1 MVSNE
6 EHKPYVSAT
15 TILPEITIQGIILAI
30 VLGMLLT
37 AANVYLGLYVG
48 MTVSASIPAAV
59 ISMAVLRSLAKAN
72 ISKGTNILENN
83 WVQTAVSSGESLA
96 AGVIF
101 TLPALLVMNQTS
113 NGEVGWSEFPYFKTL
128 IIALVGGT
136 IGVMFS
142 ISLRRIFIV
151 KEKLPYPEGVACAEV
166 LVAGEKG
173 GSQVMPIFAGIA
185 FGAAY
190 KILSSLM
197 VTVDNTMKQVSIGL
211 WEHGWQ
217 GFYTFTGKLN
227 SSVAYAKSKTTF
239 YLGAEF
245 SPALLGVG
253 YIVGPAI
260 ASFVFFGGLLGAI
273 VIMPIAST
281 LLNPTDTFI
290 EQITSAAMSGDVIN
304 YGDYANH
311 INGRR
316 RMVGVGTMLVGGL
329 YTLVIMRKALTK
341 GITEMIEATKQTG
354 TKGSELRTDEDL
366 PAKSIALTSVAM
378 AVPMFFMVWLVSGL
392 LLPAILSLVIIFTAG
407 FLFAAVAGYMA
418 GIVGSSNNP
427 LSGVTIIV
435 VILTATTFALLNSL
449 VYGGENT
456 AELQVAVI
464 GVAAFVA
471 CAGAISGD
479 NLQDLKTG
487 YIVGATPWRQQIG
500 QIVGVAA
507 GALVIPLVLNLL
519 SDQILN
525 GDLEAPQ
532 AFLMASIT
540 NGILGGGMDWSMV
553 FMGSGIAFCLIALRH
568 TDEYVNILICAYVL
582 FLIGGFLE
590 EAIPAFLFSGSLFV
604 GATQLWI
611 RDRGGLNIS
620 IMAVAVGMYLS
631 LKMTIPIFIGGMI
644 KMYIDKRF
652 DAPLKK
658 SRPELFK
665 KGQDEK
671 LASEKEKLHG
681 PGILFASGLIAGEA
695 IMGIGLAGMAVSGIY
710 LGTKLATSIS
720 LYPIVIFDYSLGTFG
735 HWLGMGVFA
744 CGAVIMA
751 TFSMRQMN
759 DDNFGK
765 IEEWDFDDKIQDA
778 EMVDEVPKKKSP
790 PKKKTKKRNALTLVN
805 TPDVLTS

>member
-15 TILPEITIQGIILAI
+15 TILPEITTQGIILAI

-227 SSVAYAKSKTTF
+227 SSAAYAKSKTTF
-239 YLGAEF
+239 YFGAEF

-281 LLNPTDTFI
+281 LLNPTDAFI

-329 YTLVIMRKALTK
+329 YTLVIMREALIK
-341 GITEMIEATKQTG
+341 GITEMIKATKQTV

-366 PAKSIALTSVAM
+366 PARSIAVTSVAM

-519 SDQILN
+519 ADQILN

-540 NGILGGGMDWSMV
+540 TGILGGGMDWSMV
-553 FMGSGIAFCLIALRH
+553 FMGAGIAFCLIALRH

-590 EAIPAFLFSGSLFV
+590 GAIPAFLFSGSLLV

-631 LKMTIPIFIGGMI
+631 LKMTVPIFIGGMI
-644 KMYIDKRF
+644 KMYIDRKF
-652 DAPLKK
+652 DSPLKK
-658 SRPELFK
+658 GRPELFK
-665 KGQDEK
+665 KGQEEK
-671 LASEKEKLHG
+671 LSQEREKLHS

-695 IMGIGLAGMAVSGIY
+695 IMGIGLAAMAVSGIY
-710 LGTKLATSIS
+710 LGLTEEPSIYPGVLA
-720 LYPIVIFDYSLGTFG
+720 
-735 HWLGMGVFA
+735 FA
-744 CGAVIMA
+744 VGAVMMA
-751 TFSMRQMN
+751 TFSLRQMKN
-759 DDNFGK
+759 KDFGK
-765 IEEWDFDDKIQDA
+765 VEEWDFDDVQDA
-778 EMVDEVPKKKSP
+778 EMVEETPKKKT
-790 PKKKTKKRNALTLVN
+790 PKKKTKK
-805 TPDVLTS
+805 

>member
-15 TILPEITIQGIILAI
+15 TILPEITTQGIILAI

-136 IGVMFS
+136 IGVLFS

-227 SSVAYAKSKTTF
+227 SSAAYAKSKTTF
-239 YLGAEF
+239 YFGAEF

-281 LLNPTDTFI
+281 LLNPTDAFI

-329 YTLVIMRKALTK
+329 YTLVIMREALIK
-341 GITEMIEATKQTG
+341 GITEMIKATKQTV

-366 PAKSIALTSVAM
+366 PARSIAVTSVAM

-519 SDQILN
+519 ADQIIN

-553 FMGSGIAFCLIALRH
+553 FMGAGIAFCLIALRH
-568 TDEYVNILICAYVL
+568 TDEYVNILICAYIL

-590 EAIPAFLFSGSLFV
+590 GAIPAFLFSGSLLV

-631 LKMTIPIFIGGMI
+631 LKMTVPIFIGGMI
-644 KMYIDKRF
+644 KMYIDRKF
-652 DAPLKK
+652 DSPLKK
-658 SRPELFK
+658 GRPELFK
-665 KGQDEK
+665 KGQEEK
-671 LASEKEKLHG
+671 LSHEREKLHS

-695 IMGIGLAGMAVSGIY
+695 IMGIGLAAMAVSGIY
-710 LGTKLATSIS
+710 LGLTEEPSIYPGVLAFT
-720 LYPIVIFDYSLGTFG
+720 
-735 HWLGMGVFA
+735 A
-744 CGAVIMA
+744 GAVIMA
-751 TFSMRQMN
+751 TFSLRQMKN
-759 DDNFGK
+759 KDFGK
-765 IEEWDFDDKIQDA
+765 VEEWDFDDVQDA
-778 EMVDEVPKKKSP
+778 EMVEETPKKKT
-790 PKKKTKKRNALTLVN
+790 PKKKTKK
-805 TPDVLTS
+805 

>member
-1 MVSNE
+1 MSSNE
-6 EHKPYVSAT
+6 THKPYVSANK
-15 TILPEITIQGIILAI
+15 ILPEITMQGIILAI
-30 VLGMLLT
+30 ILGFLLT

-59 ISMAVLRSLAKAN
+59 ISMAVLRSLERAN

-113 NGEVGWSEFPYFKTL
+113 NGEVGWAEFPYFKTL

-136 IGVMFS
+136 IGVLFS

-185 FGAAY
+185 FGAIY
-190 KILSSLM
+190 KICSSLM
-197 VTVDNTMKQVSIGL
+197 VTVDNTVKQVSLGL

-217 GFYTFTGKLN
+217 GFYTLGGKLN
-227 SSVAYAKSKTTF
+227 ESAAYAKSKTTF

-281 LLNPTDTFI
+281 LLNPTDAFL
-290 EQITSAAMSGDVIN
+290 EQFSNAAMNGEIIN

-329 YTLVIMRKALTK
+329 YTLVVMREALMK
-341 GITEMIEATKQTG
+341 GITEMIDATKSNVSDVG
-354 TKGSELRTDEDL
+354 TIRTDEDL
-366 PAKSIALTSVAM
+366 PARSIAITSAAM
-378 AVPMFFMVWLVSGL
+378 AIPMFFMVWIVSGL
-392 LLPAILSLVIIFTAG
+392 LLPAILSLLIIFTAG

-435 VILTATTFALLNSL
+435 VILTATIFALVNRL

-487 YIVGATPWRQQIG
+487 YILGATPWRQQIG
-500 QIVGVAA
+500 QVVGVAA
-507 GALVIPLVLNLL
+507 GAVAIPLVLNLL
-519 SDQILN
+519 SDQIIN

-540 NGILGGGMDWSMV
+540 NGILGGGMDWPMV
-553 FMGSGIAFCLIALRH
+553 FMGAGIAFCLIALRH
-568 TDEYVNILICAYVL
+568 PEKYVNILIFAYAL
-582 FLIGGFLE
+582 FLVGGFIE
-590 EAIPAFLFSGSLFV
+590 GAIAAYLFTGSLLIA
-604 GATQLWI
+604 ATQGWI
-611 RDRGGLNIS
+611 NERGGLNIS

-644 KMYIDKRF
+644 KMYVDRRF
-652 DAPLKK
+652 ETPLKK

-665 KGQDEK
+665 EWKIDSIEK
-671 LASEKEKLHG
+671 LEEEKEKLHG

-695 IMGIGLAGMAVSGIY
+695 IMGIGLAGMAVSGLY
-710 LGTKLATSIS
+710 LGMTEHPS
-720 LYPIVIFDYSLGTFG
+720 L
-735 HWLGMGVFA
+735 WLGISVFA
-744 CGAVIMA
+744 IGAGIMA
-751 TFSMRQMN
+751 TLSLRQIN
-759 DDNFGK
+759 NEDFGK
-765 IEEWDFDDKIQDA
+765 VEEWDFDDEIQDA
-778 EMVDEVPKKKSP
+778 EMVPDKPRKKKP
-790 PKKKTKKRNALTLVN
+790 IRKKTKK
-805 TPDVLTS
+805 

>member
-1 MVSNE
+1 MAPNKA
-6 EHKPYVSAT
+6 HKSYVSAT
-15 TILPEITIQGIILAI
+15 TILPEITTQGIILAI

-113 NGEVGWSEFPYFKTL
+113 NGEVGWAEFPYLKTV

-136 IGVMFS
+136 IGVLFS

-151 KEKLPYPEGVACAEV
+151 KEELPYPEGVACAEV

-173 GSQVMPIFAGIA
+173 GSQVMPIFVGIA
-185 FGAAY
+185 FGALY
-190 KILSSLM
+190 KLFSSLM
-197 VTVDNTMKQVSIGL
+197 VTVDNSVKQVSIGL

-217 GFYTFTGKLN
+217 SFYTLGGKLN
-227 SSVAYAKSKTTF
+227 ESAAYAKTKTTF
-239 YLGAEF
+239 YLGAEL

-273 VIMPIAST
+273 IIMPIASA

-290 EQITSAAMSGDVIN
+290 QQITTAAMNGEVIN

-329 YTLVIMRKALTK
+329 YTLVIMRESLMK
-341 GITEMIEATKQTG
+341 GITEMIEATKSTIS
-354 TKGSELRTDEDL
+354 TKEGVLRTDEDL
-366 PAKSIALTSVAM
+366 PARSIAIASAAM
-378 AVPMFFMVWLVSGL
+378 AIPMFFMVWIISGL
-392 LLPAILSLVIIFTAG
+392 LLPAILSLIIIFTAG

-449 VYGGENT
+449 VYGGEHT
-456 AELQVAVI
+456 QELQVAVI

-487 YIVGATPWRQQIG
+487 YILGATPWRQQIG

-568 TDEYVNILICAYVL
+568 PESYINILICAYAL
-582 FLIGGFLE
+582 FLVGGFLE
-590 EAIPAFLFSGSLFV
+590 GSLAAFLFSGSLLIA
-604 GATQLWI
+604 ATQGWI
-611 RDRGGLNIS
+611 KERGGLNIS

-631 LKMTIPIFIGGMI
+631 LKMTIPIFVGGMI
-644 KMYIDKRF
+644 KMYIDGRF
-652 DAPLKK
+652 DKPLRKT
-658 SRPELFK
+658 RPELYK
-665 KGQDEK
+665 KG
-671 LASEKEKLHG
+671 
-681 PGILFASGLIAGEA
+681 
-695 IMGIGLAGMAVSGIY
+695 
-710 LGTKLATSIS
+710 
-720 LYPIVIFDYSLGTFG
+720 
-735 HWLGMGVFA
+735 
-744 CGAVIMA
+744 
-751 TFSMRQMN
+751 
-759 DDNFGK
+759 
-765 IEEWDFDDKIQDA
+765 EE
-778 EMVDEVPKKKSP
+778 
-790 PKKKTKKRNALTLVN
+790 
-805 TPDVLTS
+805 

>member
-1 MVSNE
+1 MSSNE
-6 EHKPYVSAT
+6 THKPYVSANK
-15 TILPEITIQGIILAI
+15 ILPEITMQGIILAI
-30 VLGMLLT
+30 ILGFLLT

-59 ISMAVLRSLAKAN
+59 ISMAVLRSLERAN

-113 NGEVGWSEFPYFKTL
+113 NGEVGWAEFPYFKTL

-136 IGVMFS
+136 IGVLFS

-185 FGAAY
+185 FGAIY
-190 KILSSLM
+190 KISSSLM
-197 VTVDNTMKQVSIGL
+197 VTVDNTVKQVSIGL

-217 GFYTFTGKLN
+217 GFYTLGGKLN
-227 SSVAYAKSKTTF
+227 ESAAYAKSKTTF

-281 LLNPTDTFI
+281 LLNPTDVFL
-290 EQITSAAMSGDVIN
+290 EQFSNAAMNGEIIN

-329 YTLVIMRKALTK
+329 YTLVVMREALMK
-341 GITEMIEATKQTG
+341 GITEMIDATKSNVSDVKTI
-354 TKGSELRTDEDL
+354 RTDEDL
-366 PAKSIALTSVAM
+366 PARSIAITSAAM
-378 AVPMFFMVWLVSGL
+378 AIPMFFMVWIVSGL
-392 LLPAILSLVIIFTAG
+392 LLPAILSLLIIFTAG

-435 VILTATTFALLNSL
+435 VILTATTFALVNSL

-487 YIVGATPWRQQIG
+487 YILGATPWRQQIG
-500 QIVGVAA
+500 QVVGVAA
-507 GALVIPLVLNLL
+507 GAVAIPLVLNLL
-519 SDQILN
+519 SDQIIN

-553 FMGSGIAFCLIALRH
+553 FMGAGIAFCLIALRH
-568 TDEYVNILICAYVL
+568 PDQYVNILIFSYIL
-582 FLIGGFLE
+582 FLLGGIIE
-590 EAIPAFLFSGSLFV
+590 GAIAAFLFTGSLLIA
-604 GATQLWI
+604 ATQVWI
-611 RDRGGLNIS
+611 NERGGLNIS

-652 DAPLKK
+652 DTPLKI

-665 KGQDEK
+665 KSSIEK
-671 LASEKEKLHG
+671 LEQTKEKLHG

-710 LGTKLATSIS
+710 LGITENPS
-720 LYPIVIFDYSLGTFG
+720 L
-735 HWLGMGVFA
+735 WLGIGAFA
-744 CGAVIMA
+744 LGAGIMA
-751 TFSMRQMN
+751 TLSLRQITN
-759 DDNFGK
+759 ENFGK
-765 IEEWDFDDKIQDA
+765 VEEWDFEDDIQDA
-778 EMVDEVPKKKSP
+778 EMVPDKPRKKKSSR
-790 PKKKTKKRNALTLVN
+790 KKSKK
-805 TPDVLTS
+805 

>member
-15 TILPEITIQGIILAI
+15 TILPEITTQGIILAI

-227 SSVAYAKSKTTF
+227 SSAAYAKSKTTF
-239 YLGAEF
+239 YFGAEF

-281 LLNPTDTFI
+281 LLNPTDAFI

-329 YTLVIMRKALTK
+329 YTLVIMREALIK
-341 GITEMIEATKQTG
+341 GITEMIKATKQTV

-366 PAKSIALTSVAM
+366 PARSIAVTSVAM

-392 LLPAILSLVIIFTAG
+392 LLPAILSLIIIFTAG

-519 SDQILN
+519 ADQIIN

-553 FMGSGIAFCLIALRH
+553 FMGTGIAFCLIALRH

-590 EAIPAFLFSGSLFV
+590 GAIPAFLFSGSLLV

-631 LKMTIPIFIGGMI
+631 LKMTVPIFIGGMI
-644 KMYIDKRF
+644 KMYIDRKF
-652 DAPLKK
+652 NSPLKK
-658 SRPELFK
+658 ERPELFK
-665 KGQDEK
+665 KGQEEK
-671 LASEKEKLHG
+671 LSQEREKLHS

-695 IMGIGLAGMAVSGIY
+695 IMGIGLAAMAVSGIY
-710 LGTKLATSIS
+710 LGLTEEPSIYPGVLA
-720 LYPIVIFDYSLGTFG
+720 
-735 HWLGMGVFA
+735 FA
-744 CGAVIMA
+744 VGAVMMA
-751 TFSMRQMN
+751 TFSLRQMKN
-759 DDNFGK
+759 KDFGK
-765 IEEWDFDDKIQDA
+765 VEEWDFDDVQDA
-778 EMVDEVPKKKSP
+778 EMVEET
-790 PKKKTKKRNALTLVN
+790 PKKKTPTKKTKK
-805 TPDVLTS
+805 

>member
-15 TILPEITIQGIILAI
+15 TILPEITTQGIILAI

-173 GSQVMPIFAGIA
+173 GSQVMPIFVGIA

-239 YLGAEF
+239 YFGAEF

-281 LLNPTDTFI
+281 LLNPTDAFI

-329 YTLVIMRKALTK
+329 YTLVIMREALTK

-354 TKGSELRTDEDL
+354 TKDSELRTDEDL

-519 SDQILN
+519 ADQIIN

-553 FMGSGIAFCLIALRH
+553 FMGAGIAFCLIALRH

-590 EAIPAFLFSGSLFV
+590 EAIPAFLFSGSLLV

-720 LYPIVIFDYSLGTFG
+720 LYPIVIFDYS
-735 HWLGMGVFA
+735 
-744 CGAVIMA
+744 
-751 TFSMRQMN
+751 
-759 DDNFGK
+759 
-765 IEEWDFDDKIQDA
+765 
-778 EMVDEVPKKKSP
+778 
-790 PKKKTKKRNALTLVN
+790 
-805 TPDVLTS
+805 

>member
-1 MVSNE
+1 MATKNE
-6 EHKPYVSAT
+6 AHKPYISAKK
-15 TILPEITIQGIILAI
+15 ILPEITIQGIILAI
-30 VLGMLLT
+30 LLGFLLT

-59 ISMAVLRSLAKAN
+59 ISMAVLRSLEKTN
-72 ISKGTNILENN
+72 FSKGTNILENN

-113 NGEVGWSEFPYFKTL
+113 NGEVGWDEFPYFQTL

-136 IGVMFS
+136 IGVLFS

-185 FGAAY
+185 FGAIY
-190 KILSSLM
+190 KMCSSLM
-197 VTVDNTMKQVSIGL
+197 VTVDNSVKQVSIGL

-217 GFYTFTGKLN
+217 GFYTISGKLN
-227 SSVAYAKSKTTF
+227 ESAAYAKSKTTF
-239 YLGAEF
+239 YLGAEL

-253 YIVGPAI
+253 YIVGPSI

-281 LLNPTDTFI
+281 FLNPTETFI
-290 EQITSAAMSGDVIN
+290 ELISSAAMNGEIIN

-329 YTLVIMRKALTK
+329 YTLVVMREALTK
-341 GITEMIEATKQTG
+341 GVTEMIDATKSNVSNIS
-354 TKGSELRTDEDL
+354 KIRTDEDL
-366 PAKSIALTSVAM
+366 PARSIAITSIAM
-378 AVPMFFMVWLVSGL
+378 AIPMFFMVWFVSGL
-392 LLPAILSLVIIFTAG
+392 LLPAILSLIIIFTAG

-435 VILTATTFALLNSL
+435 VILTATTFALINSL

-487 YIVGATPWRQQIG
+487 YILGATPWRQQIG
-500 QIVGVAA
+500 QVVGVAA
-507 GALVIPLVLNLL
+507 GAVAIPLVLNLL
-519 SDQILN
+519 SDQIIN

-553 FMGSGIAFCLIALRH
+553 FLGAGIAFCLIALRH
-568 TDEYVNILICAYVL
+568 PDEYVNILVGAYLL
-582 FLIGGFLE
+582 FAIGGFIE
-590 EAIPAFLFSGSLFV
+590 EAIAAFLFTGSLLV
-604 GATQLWI
+604 AATQGWI
-611 RDRGGLNIS
+611 NEKGGLNVS

-652 DAPLKK
+652 DTPLKK
-658 SRPELFK
+658 NRPELFK
-665 KGQDEK
+665 KGAKEELEQ
-671 LASEKEKLHG
+671 AKEKLHG

-710 LGTKLATSIS
+710 LGMTENPS
-720 LYPIVIFDYSLGTFG
+720 LLLGVGVFSLG
-735 HWLGMGVFA
+735 A
-744 CGAVIMA
+744 IIMA
-751 TFSMRQMN
+751 TLSLRQTNNN
-759 DDNFGK
+759 DFGK
-765 IEEWDFDDKIQDA
+765 VVDEWNYEEEIQDA
-778 EMVDEVPKKKSP
+778 EMVDSPKSKARKKS
-790 PKKKTKKRNALTLVN
+790 KK
-805 TPDVLTS
+805 

>member
-15 TILPEITIQGIILAI
+15 TILPEITTQGIILAI

-113 NGEVGWSEFPYFKTL
+113 NGEIGWSEFPYFKTL

-227 SSVAYAKSKTTF
+227 SSAAYAKSKTTF
-239 YLGAEF
+239 YFGAEF

-281 LLNPTDTFI
+281 LLNPTDAFI

-329 YTLVIMRKALTK
+329 YTLVIMREALTK
-341 GITEMIEATKQTG
+341 GITEMIEATKQTD

-519 SDQILN
+519 ADQIIN

-553 FMGSGIAFCLIALRH
+553 FMGTGIAFCLIALRH
-568 TDEYVNILICAYVL
+568 TGEYVNILICAYVL

-590 EAIPAFLFSGSLFV
+590 GAIPAFLFSGSLLV

-631 LKMTIPIFIGGMI
+631 LKMTVPIFIGGMI
-644 KMYIDKRF
+644 KMYIDRKF
-652 DAPLKK
+652 DSPLKK
-658 SRPELFK
+658 ERPELFK
-665 KGQDEK
+665 KGQEEK
-671 LASEKEKLHG
+671 LSQEREKLHS

-695 IMGIGLAGMAVSGIY
+695 IMGIGLAAMAVSGIY
-710 LGTKLATSIS
+710 LGLTEEPSIYPGVLA
-720 LYPIVIFDYSLGTFG
+720 
-735 HWLGMGVFA
+735 FA
-744 CGAVIMA
+744 VGAAMMA
-751 TFSMRQMN
+751 TFSLRQMKN
-759 DDNFGK
+759 KDFGK
-765 IEEWDFDDKIQDA
+765 VEEWDFDDVQDA
-778 EMVDEVPKKKSP
+778 EMVEETPKKKT
-790 PKKKTKKRNALTLVN
+790 PKKKTKK
-805 TPDVLTS
+805 

>member
-15 TILPEITIQGIILAI
+15 TILPEITTQGIILAI

-136 IGVMFS
+136 IGVLFS

-227 SSVAYAKSKTTF
+227 SSAAYAKSKTTF
-239 YLGAEF
+239 YFGAEF

-281 LLNPTDTFI
+281 LLNPTDAFI

-329 YTLVIMRKALTK
+329 YTLVIMREALIK
-341 GITEMIEATKQTG
+341 GITEMIEATKQTV

-366 PAKSIALTSVAM
+366 PARSIAVTSVAM

-392 LLPAILSLVIIFTAG
+392 LLPAILSLIIIFTAG

-519 SDQILN
+519 ADQIIN

-553 FMGSGIAFCLIALRH
+553 FMGAGIAFCLIALRH
-568 TDEYVNILICAYVL
+568 TDEYVNILICAYIL

-590 EAIPAFLFSGSLFV
+590 GAIPAFLFSGSLLV

-631 LKMTIPIFIGGMI
+631 LKMTVPIFIGGMI
-644 KMYIDKRF
+644 KMYIDRKF
-652 DAPLKK
+652 DSPLKK
-658 SRPELFK
+658 GRPELFK
-665 KGQDEK
+665 KEQEEK
-671 LASEKEKLHG
+671 LSQEREKLHS

-695 IMGIGLAGMAVSGIY
+695 IMGIGLAAMAVSGIY
-710 LGTKLATSIS
+710 LGLTEEPSIYPGVLA
-720 LYPIVIFDYSLGTFG
+720 
-735 HWLGMGVFA
+735 FA
-744 CGAVIMA
+744 VGAAMMA
-751 TFSMRQMN
+751 TFSLRQMKN
-759 DDNFGK
+759 KDFGK
-765 IEEWDFDDKIQDA
+765 VEEWDFDDVQDA
-778 EMVDEVPKKKSP
+778 EMVEETPKKKT
-790 PKKKTKKRNALTLVN
+790 PKKKTKK
-805 TPDVLTS
+805 

>member
-1 MVSNE
+1 MATENST
-6 EHKPYVSAT
+6 HKPYVSAGK
-15 TILPEITIQGIILAI
+15 ILPEITTQGIILAI
-30 VLGMLLT
+30 VLGILLT

-59 ISMAVLRSLAKAN
+59 ISMAVLRSLEKAN
-72 ISKGTNILENN
+72 FSKGTNILENN

-113 NGEVGWSEFPYFKTL
+113 NGEVGWNEFPYFKTL

-136 IGVMFS
+136 IGVLFS

-151 KEKLPYPEGVACAEV
+151 REKLPYPEGVACAEV

-185 FGAAY
+185 FGAIY
-190 KILSSLM
+190 KICSSLM
-197 VTVDNTMKQVSIGL
+197 VTVDNTVKQVSFGL
-211 WEHGWQ
+211 WEQGWQ
-217 GFYTFTGKLN
+217 GFYTLKGKVDATLLWTTER
-227 SSVAYAKSKTTF
+227 KTTL
-239 YLGAEF
+239 YLGAEL

-260 ASFVFFGGLLGAI
+260 ASFVFFGGLLGAL
-273 VIMPIAST
+273 VIMPIASSF
-281 LLNPTDTFI
+281 LNPTDAFLELASNTTTW
-290 EQITSAAMSGDVIN
+290 E
-304 YGDYANH
+304 DYANH

-316 RMVGVGTMLVGGL
+316 RMAGVGTMLVGGL
-329 YTLVIMRKALTK
+329 YTLVIMREALMK
-341 GITEMIEATKQTG
+341 GIKEMIDSTNSNI
-354 TKGSELRTDEDL
+354 SEVNKIRTNEDL
-366 PAKSIALTSVAM
+366 PARSIAITSAAM
-378 AVPMFFMVWLVSGL
+378 AVPMFFMVWIISGL
-392 LLPAILSLVIIFTAG
+392 FLPAFLSLIIIFTAG

-435 VILTATTFALLNSL
+435 VILTATTFALLNSF

-487 YIVGATPWRQQIG
+487 YILGATPWRQQIG

-507 GALVIPLVLNLL
+507 GAVAIPLVLNLL
-519 SDQILN
+519 SDQIIN

-553 FMGSGIAFCLIALRH
+553 FMGAGIAFCLIALRH
-568 TDEYVNILICAYVL
+568 PGNYVNILVCSYLL
-582 FLIGGFLE
+582 FLFGGFIE
-590 EAIPAFLFSGSLFV
+590 NAIPAFLFSGSLFV
-604 GATQLWI
+604 IGTQMWI
-611 RDRGGLNIS
+611 NEKGGLNIS

-631 LKMTIPIFIGGMI
+631 LKMTVPIFIGGMI
-644 KMYIDKRF
+644 KMYVDSRF
-652 DAPLKK
+652 TAPLKK

-665 KGQDEK
+665 ENSTRLLEQ
-671 LASEKEKLHG
+671 EKERLHN

-710 LGTKLATSIS
+710 LGIIDQPS
-720 LYPIVIFDYSLGTFG
+720 LLLGI
-735 HWLGMGVFA
+735 GVFTI
-744 CGAVIMA
+744 GAIIMA
-751 TFSMRQMN
+751 MLSLRQTEN
-759 DDNFGK
+759 EDFGK
-765 IEEWDFDDKIQDA
+765 IEEWAFEDNIQDA
-778 EMVDEVPKKKSP
+778 EMIEKKSN
-790 PKKKTKKRNALTLVN
+790 KKNKGK
-805 TPDVLTS
+805 

>member
-1 MVSNE
+1 MATENST
-6 EHKPYVSAT
+6 HKPYVSAGK
-15 TILPEITIQGIILAI
+15 ILPEITTQGIILAI
-30 VLGMLLT
+30 VLGILLT

-59 ISMAVLRSLAKAN
+59 ISMAVLRSLEKAN
-72 ISKGTNILENN
+72 FSKGTNILENN

-113 NGEVGWSEFPYFKTL
+113 NGEVGWNEFPYFKTL

-136 IGVMFS
+136 IGVLFS

-151 KEKLPYPEGVACAEV
+151 REKLPYPEGVACAEV

-185 FGAAY
+185 FGAIY
-190 KILSSLM
+190 KICSSLM
-197 VTVDNTMKQVSIGL
+197 VTVDNTVKQVSFGL
-211 WEHGWQ
+211 WEQGWQ
-217 GFYTFTGKLN
+217 GFYTLKGKVDATLLWTTER
-227 SSVAYAKSKTTF
+227 KTTL
-239 YLGAEF
+239 YLGAEL

-260 ASFVFFGGLLGAI
+260 ASFVFFGGLLGAL
-273 VIMPIAST
+273 VIMPIASSF
-281 LLNPTDTFI
+281 LNPTDAFLELASNTTTW
-290 EQITSAAMSGDVIN
+290 E
-304 YGDYANH
+304 DYANH

-316 RMVGVGTMLVGGL
+316 RMAGVGTMLVGGL
-329 YTLVIMRKALTK
+329 YTLVIMREALMK
-341 GITEMIEATKQTG
+341 GIKEMIDSTNSNI
-354 TKGSELRTDEDL
+354 SEVNKIRTNEDL
-366 PAKSIALTSVAM
+366 PARSIAITSAAM
-378 AVPMFFMVWLVSGL
+378 AVPMFFMVWIISGL
-392 LLPAILSLVIIFTAG
+392 FLPAFLSLIIIFTAG

-435 VILTATTFALLNSL
+435 VILTATTFALLNSF

-487 YIVGATPWRQQIG
+487 YILGATPWRQQIG

-507 GALVIPLVLNLL
+507 GAVAIPLVLNLL
-519 SDQILN
+519 SDQIIN

-553 FMGSGIAFCLIALRH
+553 FMGAGIAFCLIALRH
-568 TDEYVNILICAYVL
+568 PENYVNVL
-582 FLIGGFLE
+582 LFSYLLFFFGGFVE
-590 EAIPAFLFSGSLFV
+590 NAIPAFLFSGSLFV
-604 GATQLWI
+604 IGTQMWI
-611 RDRGGLNIS
+611 NEKGGLNIS

-631 LKMTIPIFIGGMI
+631 LKMTVPIFIGGMI
-644 KMYIDKRF
+644 KMYVDGRF
-652 DAPLKK
+652 TAPLKRT
-658 SRPELFK
+658 RPELFK
-665 KGQDEK
+665 RGSTELLEQ
-671 LASEKEKLHG
+671 EKERLHN

-710 LGTKLATSIS
+710 LGLIDQPS
-720 LYPIVIFDYSLGTFG
+720 LLLGI
-735 HWLGMGVFA
+735 GVFTVCA
-744 CGAVIMA
+744 IIMA
-751 TFSMRQMN
+751 MLSLKQTKN
-759 DDNFGK
+759 KDFGK
-765 IEEWDFDDKIQDA
+765 IEEWAFEDNVQEA
-778 EMVDEVPKKKSP
+778 EMIEEKLS
-790 PKKKTKKRNALTLVN
+790 KTKKGK
-805 TPDVLTS
+805 

>member
-15 TILPEITIQGIILAI
+15 TILPEITTQGIILAI

-197 VTVDNTMKQVSIGL
+197 VTVDSTMKQVSIGL

-227 SSVAYAKSKTTF
+227 SSAAYAKSKTTF
-239 YLGAEF
+239 YFGAEF

-281 LLNPTDTFI
+281 LLNPTDAFI

-329 YTLVIMRKALTK
+329 YTLVIMREALIK
-341 GITEMIEATKQTG
+341 GITEMIKATKQTV

-366 PAKSIALTSVAM
+366 PARSIAVTSVAM

-519 SDQILN
+519 ADQIIN

-553 FMGSGIAFCLIALRH
+553 FMGTGIAFCLIALRH
-568 TDEYVNILICAYVL
+568 TGEYVNLLICAYVL

-590 EAIPAFLFSGSLFV
+590 GAIPAFLFSGSLLV

-631 LKMTIPIFIGGMI
+631 LKMTVPIFIGGMI
-644 KMYIDKRF
+644 KMYIDRKF
-652 DAPLKK
+652 NSPLKK
-658 SRPELFK
+658 ERPELFK
-665 KGQDEK
+665 KGQEEK
-671 LASEKEKLHG
+671 LSQEREKLHS

-695 IMGIGLAGMAVSGIY
+695 IMGIGLAAMAVSGIY
-710 LGTKLATSIS
+710 LGLTEEPSIYPGVLA
-720 LYPIVIFDYSLGTFG
+720 
-735 HWLGMGVFA
+735 FA
-744 CGAVIMA
+744 VGAVMMA
-751 TFSMRQMN
+751 TFSLRQMKN
-759 DDNFGK
+759 KDFGK
-765 IEEWDFDDKIQDA
+765 VEEWDFDDVQDA
-778 EMVDEVPKKKSP
+778 EMVEETPKKKT
-790 PKKKTKKRNALTLVN
+790 PKKKTKK
-805 TPDVLTS
+805 

>member
-281 LLNPTDTFI
+281 LLNPTDAFI

-354 TKGSELRTDEDL
+354 TKDSELRTDEDL
-366 PAKSIALTSVAM
+366 PAKSIALTSIAM

-519 SDQILN
+519 ADQILN

-790 PKKKTKKRNALTLVN
+790 PKKKIKK
-805 TPDVLTS
+805 

>member
-1 MVSNE
+1 MAQKE
-6 EHKPYVSAT
+6 EHKSYVSAT
-15 TILPEITIQGIILAI
+15 TILPEITTQGIILAI
-30 VLGMLLT
+30 ILGMLLT

-72 ISKGTNILENN
+72 IGKKTNILENN

-101 TLPALLVMNQTS
+101 TLPALLVMNATS
-113 NGEVGWSEFPYFKTL
+113 NGEIGWSEFPYFRTL

-136 IGVMFS
+136 IGVLFS
-142 ISLRRIFIV
+142 ISLRRIFVV

-173 GSQVMPIFAGIA
+173 GGQVMPIFAGIG
-185 FGAAY
+185 FGALY
-190 KILSSLM
+190 KLMSSLT
-197 VTVDNTMKQVSIGL
+197 VTVDSKIKQVSLGL

-217 GFYTFTGKLN
+217 GYYTLTGKLN
-227 SSVAYAKSKTTF
+227 SSAAYAKSKTTF

-253 YIVGPAI
+253 YIVGPSI

-273 VIMPIAST
+273 IIMPIAST
-281 LLNPTDTFI
+281 ILNPTDEFI
-290 EQITSAAMSGDVIN
+290 SSLAGAVSTGQVLT
-304 YGDYANH
+304 YGDYADH
-311 INGRR
+311 ISGRR

-329 YTLVIMRKALTK
+329 YTLIIMRDALIK
-341 GITEMIEATKQTG
+341 GIMEMVEATK
-354 TKGSELRTDEDL
+354 KAPEGSASVRTDEDL
-366 PAKSIALTSVAM
+366 PARSVAITSAAM
-378 AVPMFFMVWLVSGL
+378 AIPMFFMVWIVSGL
-392 LLPAILSLVIIFTAG
+392 LLPAILSLIIIFTAG

-435 VILTATTFALLNSL
+435 VILTATIFALVNSL
-449 VYGGENT
+449 IYGGENT

-487 YIVGATPWRQQIG
+487 YLVGATPWKQQIG
-500 QIVGVAA
+500 QVVGVAA
-507 GALVIPLVLNLL
+507 GALAIPLVLNLL
-519 SDQILN
+519 SDQIIN

-553 FMGSGIAFCLIALRH
+553 FMGAGIAFCLIALRH
-568 TDEYVNILICAYVL
+568 PEDYMYILGFAYLL
-582 FLIGGFLE
+582 FLVGGYLE
-590 EAIPAFLFSGSLFV
+590 EAIPAFLFTGSLLV
-604 GATQLWI
+604 AATQSWI
-611 RDRGGLNIS
+611 MNNGGLNIS

-631 LKMTIPIFIGGMI
+631 LKMTVPIFIGGML
-644 KMYIDKRF
+644 KMYVDSRF
-652 DAPLKK
+652 EEPLKQN
-658 SRPELFK
+658 RPELFK
-665 KGQDEK
+665 RGQEQK
-671 LASEKEKLHG
+671 LSSEKEKLHG

-710 LGTKLATSIS
+710 LGIIEEPSIYPGVLIFGIGAALMTGLSLRQTS
-720 LYPIVIFDYSLGTFG
+720 
-735 HWLGMGVFA
+735 
-744 CGAVIMA
+744 
-751 TFSMRQMN
+751 
-759 DDNFGK
+759 DDEFGK
-765 IEEWDFDDKIQDA
+765 EEEWGFDDIQDA
-778 EMVDEVPKKKSP
+778 EMVEEKPKKKSTR
-790 PKKKTKKRNALTLVN
+790 KKTKK
-805 TPDVLTS
+805 

>member
-15 TILPEITIQGIILAI
+15 TILPEITTQGIILAI

-227 SSVAYAKSKTTF
+227 SSAAYAKSKTTF
-239 YLGAEF
+239 YFGAEF

-281 LLNPTDTFI
+281 LLNPTDAFI

-329 YTLVIMRKALTK
+329 YTLVIMREALIK
-341 GITEMIEATKQTG
+341 GITEMIKATKQTV

-366 PAKSIALTSVAM
+366 PARSIAVTSVAM

-519 SDQILN
+519 ADQILN

-553 FMGSGIAFCLIALRH
+553 FMGTGIAFCLIALRH

-590 EAIPAFLFSGSLFV
+590 GAIPAFLFSGSLLV

-631 LKMTIPIFIGGMI
+631 LKMTVPIFIGGMI
-644 KMYIDKRF
+644 KMYIDRKF
-652 DAPLKK
+652 DSPLKK
-658 SRPELFK
+658 GRPELFK
-665 KGQDEK
+665 KGQEEK
-671 LASEKEKLHG
+671 LSQEREKLHS

-695 IMGIGLAGMAVSGIY
+695 IMGIGLAAMAVSGIY
-710 LGTKLATSIS
+710 LGLTEEPSIYPGVLA
-720 LYPIVIFDYSLGTFG
+720 
-735 HWLGMGVFA
+735 FA
-744 CGAVIMA
+744 VGAVMMA
-751 TFSMRQMN
+751 TFSLRQMKN
-759 DDNFGK
+759 KDFGK
-765 IEEWDFDDKIQDA
+765 VEEWDFDDVQDA
-778 EMVDEVPKKKSP
+778 EMVEETPKKKT
-790 PKKKTKKRNALTLVN
+790 PKKKTKK
-805 TPDVLTS
+805 

>member
-15 TILPEITIQGIILAI
+15 TILPEITTQGIILAI

-136 IGVMFS
+136 IGVLFS

-227 SSVAYAKSKTTF
+227 SSAAYAKSKTTF
-239 YLGAEF
+239 YFGAEF

-281 LLNPTDTFI
+281 LLNPTDAFI

-329 YTLVIMRKALTK
+329 YTLVIMREALIK
-341 GITEMIEATKQTG
+341 GITEMIKATKQTV
-354 TKGSELRTDEDL
+354 TKGSKLRTDEDL
-366 PAKSIALTSVAM
+366 PARSIAVTSVAM

-519 SDQILN
+519 ADQIIN
-525 GDLEAPQ
+525 GALEAPQ

-553 FMGSGIAFCLIALRH
+553 LMGAGIAFCLIALRH
-568 TDEYVNILICAYVL
+568 TDEYVNIPICAYVL

-590 EAIPAFLFSGSLFV
+590 EAIPAFLFSGSLLV

-631 LKMTIPIFIGGMI
+631 LKMTVPIFIGGML
-644 KMYIDKRF
+644 KMYIDRKF
-652 DAPLKK
+652 DNPLKK
-658 SRPELFK
+658 GRPELFK
-665 KGQDEK
+665 KGQEEK
-671 LASEKEKLHG
+671 LSHEREKLHS

-695 IMGIGLAGMAVSGIY
+695 IMGIGLAAMAVSGIY
-710 LGTKLATSIS
+710 LGLTEEPSIYPGVLA
-720 LYPIVIFDYSLGTFG
+720 
-735 HWLGMGVFA
+735 FA
-744 CGAVIMA
+744 VGAVMMA
-751 TFSMRQMN
+751 TFSLRQMKN
-759 DDNFGK
+759 KDFGK
-765 IEEWDFDDKIQDA
+765 VEEWDFDDVQDA
-778 EMVDEVPKKKSP
+778 EMVEETPKKKT
-790 PKKKTKKRNALTLVN
+790 PKKKTKK
-805 TPDVLTS
+805 

>member
-1 MVSNE
+1 MAQKE
-6 EHKPYVSAT
+6 EHKSYVSAT
-15 TILPEITIQGIILAI
+15 TILPEITTQGIILAI
-30 VLGMLLT
+30 ILGMLLT

-72 ISKGTNILENN
+72 IGKKTNILENN

-101 TLPALLVMNQTS
+101 TLPALLVMNATS
-113 NGEVGWSEFPYFKTL
+113 NGEIGWSEFPYFRTL

-136 IGVMFS
+136 IGVLFS
-142 ISLRRIFIV
+142 ISLRRIFVV

-173 GSQVMPIFAGIA
+173 GGQVMPIFAGIG
-185 FGAAY
+185 FGALY
-190 KILSSLM
+190 KLMSSLT
-197 VTVDNTMKQVSIGL
+197 VTVDSKIKQVSLGL

-217 GFYTFTGKLN
+217 GYYTLSGKLN
-227 SSVAYAKSKTTF
+227 SSAAYAKSKTTF

-253 YIVGPAI
+253 YIVGPSI

-273 VIMPIAST
+273 IIMPIAST
-281 LLNPTDTFI
+281 ILNPTDEFI
-290 EQITSAAMSGDVIN
+290 SSLAGAVSTGQVLT
-304 YGDYANH
+304 YGDYADH
-311 INGRR
+311 ISGRR

-329 YTLVIMRKALTK
+329 YTLIIMRDALIK
-341 GITEMIEATKQTG
+341 GIMEMVEATK
-354 TKGSELRTDEDL
+354 KAPEGSASVRTDEDL
-366 PAKSIALTSVAM
+366 PARSVAITSAAM
-378 AVPMFFMVWLVSGL
+378 AIPMFFMVWIVSGL
-392 LLPAILSLVIIFTAG
+392 LLPAILSLIIIFTAG

-435 VILTATTFALLNSL
+435 VILTATIFALVNSL
-449 VYGGENT
+449 IYGGENT

-487 YIVGATPWRQQIG
+487 YLVGATPWKQQIG
-500 QIVGVAA
+500 QVVGVAA
-507 GALVIPLVLNLL
+507 GALAIPLVLNLL
-519 SDQILN
+519 SDQIIN

-553 FMGSGIAFCLIALRH
+553 FMGAGIAFCLIALRH
-568 TDEYVNILICAYVL
+568 PEDYMYILGFAYLL
-582 FLIGGFLE
+582 FLVGGYLE
-590 EAIPAFLFSGSLFV
+590 EAIPAFLFTGSLLV
-604 GATQLWI
+604 AATQSWI
-611 RDRGGLNIS
+611 MNNGGLNIS

-631 LKMTIPIFIGGMI
+631 LKMTVPIFIGGML
-644 KMYIDKRF
+644 KMYVDSRF
-652 DAPLKK
+652 EEPLKQN
-658 SRPELFK
+658 RPELFK
-665 KGQDEK
+665 KGQGQK
-671 LASEKEKLHG
+671 LSSEKEKLHG

-710 LGTKLATSIS
+710 LGIIEEPSIYPGVLIFGIGAALMTGLSLRQTS
-720 LYPIVIFDYSLGTFG
+720 
-735 HWLGMGVFA
+735 
-744 CGAVIMA
+744 
-751 TFSMRQMN
+751 
-759 DDNFGK
+759 DDEFGK
-765 IEEWDFDDKIQDA
+765 EEEWGFDDIQDA
-778 EMVDEVPKKKSP
+778 EMVEEKPKKKSTR
-790 PKKKTKKRNALTLVN
+790 KKTKK
-805 TPDVLTS
+805 

>member
-15 TILPEITIQGIILAI
+15 TILPEITTQGIILAI

-227 SSVAYAKSKTTF
+227 SSAAYAKSKTTF
-239 YLGAEF
+239 YFGAEF

-281 LLNPTDTFI
+281 LLNPTDAFI

-329 YTLVIMRKALTK
+329 YTLVIMREALIK
-341 GITEMIEATKQTG
+341 GITEMIKATKQTV

-366 PAKSIALTSVAM
+366 PARSIAVTSVAM

-519 SDQILN
+519 ADQIIN

-553 FMGSGIAFCLIALRH
+553 FMGTGIAFCLIALRH

-590 EAIPAFLFSGSLFV
+590 GAIPAFLFSGSLLV

-631 LKMTIPIFIGGMI
+631 LKMTVPIFIGGMI
-644 KMYIDKRF
+644 KMYIDRKF
-652 DAPLKK
+652 NSPLKK
-658 SRPELFK
+658 ERPELFK
-665 KGQDEK
+665 KGQEEK
-671 LASEKEKLHG
+671 LSQEREKLHS

-695 IMGIGLAGMAVSGIY
+695 IMGIGLAAMAVSGIY
-710 LGTKLATSIS
+710 LGLTEEPSIYPGVLA
-720 LYPIVIFDYSLGTFG
+720 
-735 HWLGMGVFA
+735 FA
-744 CGAVIMA
+744 VGAAMMA
-751 TFSMRQMN
+751 TFSLRQMKN
-759 DDNFGK
+759 KDFGK
-765 IEEWDFDDKIQDA
+765 VEEWDFDDVQDA
-778 EMVDEVPKKKSP
+778 EMVEETPKKKT
-790 PKKKTKKRNALTLVN
+790 PKKKTKK
-805 TPDVLTS
+805 

>member
-354 TKGSELRTDEDL
+354 TKDSELRTDEDL

-519 SDQILN
+519 ADQILN

-553 FMGSGIAFCLIALRH
+553 FMGAGIAFCLIALRH
-568 TDEYVNILICAYVL
+568 TNEYVNILICAYVL

-790 PKKKTKKRNALTLVN
+790 PKKKTKK
-805 TPDVLTS
+805 

>member
-15 TILPEITIQGIILAI
+15 TILPEITTQGIILAI

-227 SSVAYAKSKTTF
+227 SSAAYAKSKTTF
-239 YLGAEF
+239 YFGAEF

-281 LLNPTDTFI
+281 LLNPTDAFI

-329 YTLVIMRKALTK
+329 YTLVIMREALIK
-341 GITEMIEATKQTG
+341 GITEMIKATKQTV

-366 PAKSIALTSVAM
+366 PARSIAVTSVAM

-392 LLPAILSLVIIFTAG
+392 LLPAILSLIIIFTAG

-519 SDQILN
+519 ADQIIN

-553 FMGSGIAFCLIALRH
+553 FMGAGIAFCLIALRH

-590 EAIPAFLFSGSLFV
+590 EAIPAFLFSGSLLV

-631 LKMTIPIFIGGMI
+631 LKMTVPIFIGGMI
-644 KMYIDKRF
+644 KMYIDRKF
-652 DAPLKK
+652 NSPLKK
-658 SRPELFK
+658 ERPELFK
-665 KGQDEK
+665 KGQEEK
-671 LASEKEKLHG
+671 LSQEREKLHS

-695 IMGIGLAGMAVSGIY
+695 IMGIGLAAMAVSGIY
-710 LGTKLATSIS
+710 LGLTEEPSIYPGVLA
-720 LYPIVIFDYSLGTFG
+720 
-735 HWLGMGVFA
+735 FA
-744 CGAVIMA
+744 VGAVMMA
-751 TFSMRQMN
+751 TFSLRQMKN
-759 DDNFGK
+759 KDFGK
-765 IEEWDFDDKIQDA
+765 VEEWNFDDVQDA
-778 EMVDEVPKKKSP
+778 EMVEETPKKKT
-790 PKKKTKKRNALTLVN
+790 PKKKTKK
-805 TPDVLTS
+805 

>member
-1 MVSNE
+1 MVAEKNS
-6 EHKPYVSAT
+6 HKPYVSASK
-15 TILPEITIQGIILAI
+15 ILPEITTQGIILAI
-30 VLGMLLT
+30 VLGILLT

-59 ISMAVLRSLAKAN
+59 ISMAVLRSLEKAN
-72 ISKGTNILENN
+72 FSKGTNILENN

-96 AGVIF
+96 AGIIF

-113 NGEVGWSEFPYFKTL
+113 NGEVGWNEFPYFKTL
-128 IIALVGGT
+128 IIASVGGT
-136 IGVMFS
+136 IGVLFS
-142 ISLRRIFIV
+142 ISLRRIFVV

-173 GSQVMPIFAGIA
+173 GSQVMPIFAGIT
-185 FGAAY
+185 FGAIY
-190 KILSSLM
+190 KICSSLM
-197 VTVDNTMKQVSIGL
+197 VTVDNTVKQVSFGL
-211 WEHGWQ
+211 WEQGWQ
-217 GFYTFTGKLN
+217 GFYTTTGKLN
-227 SSVAYAKSKTTF
+227 ETVAYAKSKTTF

-253 YIVGPAI
+253 YIVGPSI

-281 LLNPTDTFI
+281 FLNPTNEFI
-290 EQITSAAMSGDVIN
+290 QQISIAAVSGEIIN

-316 RMVGVGTMLVGGL
+316 RMAGVGTMLVGGL
-329 YTLVIMRKALTK
+329 YTLVIMREALMK
-341 GITEMIEATKQTG
+341 GIKEMIQSTNTNI
-354 TKGSELRTDEDL
+354 SEVNNIRTNEDL
-366 PAKSIALTSVAM
+366 PARSIAITSAAM
-378 AVPMFFMVWLVSGL
+378 AIPMFFMVWIISGL
-392 LLPAILSLVIIFTAG
+392 FLPAFLSLIIIFTAG

-487 YIVGATPWRQQIG
+487 YILGATPWRQQIG
-500 QIVGVAA
+500 QVVGVTA
-507 GALVIPLVLNLL
+507 GAVAIPLVLNLL

-553 FMGSGIAFCLIALRH
+553 FMGAGIAFCLIALRH
-568 TDEYVNILICAYVL
+568 PENYVNILLFSYLL
-582 FLIGGFLE
+582 FLFGGFVE
-590 EAIPAFLFSGSLFV
+590 DAIPAFLFSGSLFII
-604 GATQLWI
+604 GTQMWI
-611 RDRGGLNIS
+611 NERGGLNIS

-631 LKMTIPIFIGGMI
+631 LKMTVPIFIGGMI
-644 KMYIDKRF
+644 KMYVDGRF
-652 DAPLKK
+652 TAPLKRT
-658 SRPELFK
+658 RPELFK
-665 KGQDEK
+665 KDSTK
-671 LASEKEKLHG
+671 LLEQEKERLHN

-710 LGTKLATSIS
+710 LGIIDQPS
-720 LYPIVIFDYSLGTFG
+720 LLLGIGIFTICAL
-735 HWLGMGVFA
+735 
-744 CGAVIMA
+744 IMA
-751 TFSMRQMN
+751 VLSLRQTESE
-759 DDNFGK
+759 DFGK
-765 IEEWDFDDKIQDA
+765 IEEWAFEDNIQEA
-778 EMVDEVPKKKSP
+778 EMVEEKSSKIKKGK
-790 PKKKTKKRNALTLVN
+790 
-805 TPDVLTS
+805 

>member
-1 MVSNE
+1 MATENST
-6 EHKPYVSAT
+6 HKPYVSAGK
-15 TILPEITIQGIILAI
+15 ILPEITTQGIILAI
-30 VLGMLLT
+30 VLGILLT

-59 ISMAVLRSLAKAN
+59 ISMAVLRSLEKAN
-72 ISKGTNILENN
+72 FSKGTNILENN

-113 NGEVGWSEFPYFKTL
+113 NGEVGWNEFPYFKTL

-136 IGVMFS
+136 IGVLFS

-151 KEKLPYPEGVACAEV
+151 REKLPYPEGVACAEV

-185 FGAAY
+185 FGAIY
-190 KILSSLM
+190 KICSSLM
-197 VTVDNTMKQVSIGL
+197 VTVDNTVKQVSFGL
-211 WEHGWQ
+211 WEQGWQ
-217 GFYTFTGKLN
+217 GFYTLKGKVDATLLWTTER
-227 SSVAYAKSKTTF
+227 KTTL
-239 YLGAEF
+239 YLGAEL

-260 ASFVFFGGLLGAI
+260 ASFVFFGGLLGAL
-273 VIMPIAST
+273 VIMPIASSF
-281 LLNPTDTFI
+281 LNPTDAFLELASNTTTW
-290 EQITSAAMSGDVIN
+290 E
-304 YGDYANH
+304 DYANH

-316 RMVGVGTMLVGGL
+316 RMAGVGTMLVGGL
-329 YTLVIMRKALTK
+329 YTLVIMREALMK
-341 GITEMIEATKQTG
+341 GIKEMIDSTNSNI
-354 TKGSELRTDEDL
+354 SEVNKIRTNEDL
-366 PAKSIALTSVAM
+366 PARSIAITSAAM
-378 AVPMFFMVWLVSGL
+378 AVPMFFMVWIISGL
-392 LLPAILSLVIIFTAG
+392 FLPAFLSLIIIFTAG

-435 VILTATTFALLNSL
+435 VILTATIFALLNSF

-487 YIVGATPWRQQIG
+487 YILGATPWRQQIG

-507 GALVIPLVLNLL
+507 GAVAIPLVLNLL
-519 SDQILN
+519 SDQIIN

-553 FMGSGIAFCLIALRH
+553 FMGAGIAFCLIALRH
-568 TDEYVNILICAYVL
+568 PENYVNILVCSYLL
-582 FLIGGFLE
+582 FLFGGFIE
-590 EAIPAFLFSGSLFV
+590 NAIPAFLFSGSLFV
-604 GATQLWI
+604 IGTQMWI
-611 RDRGGLNIS
+611 NEKGGLNIS

-631 LKMTIPIFIGGMI
+631 LKMTVPIFIGGMI
-644 KMYIDKRF
+644 KMYVDSRF
-652 DAPLKK
+652 TAPLKK

-665 KGQDEK
+665 ENSTRLLEQ
-671 LASEKEKLHG
+671 EKERLHN

-710 LGTKLATSIS
+710 LGIIDQPS
-720 LYPIVIFDYSLGTFG
+720 LLLGI
-735 HWLGMGVFA
+735 GVFTI
-744 CGAVIMA
+744 GAIIMA
-751 TFSMRQMN
+751 MLSLRQTEN
-759 DDNFGK
+759 EDFGR
-765 IEEWDFDDKIQDA
+765 IEEWAFEDNIQDA
-778 EMVDEVPKKKSP
+778 EMIEKKSN
-790 PKKKTKKRNALTLVN
+790 KKNKGK
-805 TPDVLTS
+805 

>member
-1 MVSNE
+1 MATKNE
-6 EHKPYVSAT
+6 AHKPYISAKK
-15 TILPEITIQGIILAI
+15 ILPEITIQGIILAI
-30 VLGMLLT
+30 LLGFLLT

-59 ISMAVLRSLAKAN
+59 ISMAVLRSLEKTN
-72 ISKGTNILENN
+72 FSKGTNILENN

-113 NGEVGWSEFPYFKTL
+113 NGEVGWDEFPYFQTL

-136 IGVMFS
+136 IGVLFS

-185 FGAAY
+185 FGAIY
-190 KILSSLM
+190 KMCSSLM
-197 VTVDNTMKQVSIGL
+197 VTVDNSVKQVSIGL
-211 WEHGWQ
+211 WEQGWQ
-217 GFYTFTGKLN
+217 GFYTLKGKLDTTLLWT
-227 SSVAYAKSKTTF
+227 SERKTTL
-239 YLGAEF
+239 YLGAEL

-260 ASFVFFGGLLGAI
+260 ASFVFFGGLLGAL
-273 VIMPIAST
+273 VIMPIVSSF
-281 LLNPTDTFI
+281 LNPTEAFLELASTTTTW
-290 EQITSAAMSGDVIN
+290 E
-304 YGDYANH
+304 DYANH

-329 YTLVIMRKALTK
+329 YTLVVMREALIK
-341 GITEMIEATKQTG
+341 GITEMIDATKSNVSNVE
-354 TKGSELRTDEDL
+354 KIRTDEDL
-366 PAKSIALTSVAM
+366 PARSIAITSIAM
-378 AVPMFFMVWLVSGL
+378 AMPMFFMVWFVSGL
-392 LLPAILSLVIIFTAG
+392 LLPAILSLLIIFTAG

-435 VILTATTFALLNSL
+435 VILTATTFALINSL

-487 YIVGATPWRQQIG
+487 YILGATPWRQQIG
-500 QIVGVAA
+500 QVVGVAA
-507 GALVIPLVLNLL
+507 GAVAIPLVLNLL
-519 SDQILN
+519 SDQIIN

-553 FMGSGIAFCLIALRH
+553 FLGAGIAFCLIALRH
-568 TDEYVNILICAYVL
+568 PEEYVNILISAYVF
-582 FLIGGFLE
+582 FLIGGFIE
-590 EAIPAFLFSGSLFV
+590 EAIAAFLFTGSLLV
-604 GATQLWI
+604 AATQSWI
-611 RDRGGLNIS
+611 NEKGGLNIS

-631 LKMTIPIFIGGMI
+631 LKMTIPIFVGGMI

-652 DAPLKK
+652 DKPLMEN
-658 SRPELFK
+658 RPELFK
-665 KGQDEK
+665 DDKVIELEQ
-671 LASEKEKLHG
+671 AKEKLHG

-710 LGTKLATSIS
+710 LGMTENPS
-720 LYPIVIFDYSLGTFG
+720 LWLGIGIFSLGGF
-735 HWLGMGVFA
+735 
-744 CGAVIMA
+744 IMA
-751 TFSMRQMN
+751 TLSLRQTNN
-759 DDNFGK
+759 DDFGK
-765 IEEWDFDDKIQDA
+765 IEEWDFEEEIQDA
-778 EMVDEVPKKKSP
+778 EMIVESPKKKKTR
-790 PKKKTKKRNALTLVN
+790 KKSKK
-805 TPDVLTS
+805 

>member
-1 MVSNE
+1 
-6 EHKPYVSAT
+6 
-15 TILPEITIQGIILAI
+15 
-30 VLGMLLT
+30 
-37 AANVYLGLYVG
+37 
-48 MTVSASIPAAV
+48 
-59 ISMAVLRSLAKAN
+59 
-72 ISKGTNILENN
+72 
-83 WVQTAVSSGESLA
+83 
-96 AGVIF
+96 
-101 TLPALLVMNQTS
+101 MNQTS
-113 NGEVGWSEFPYFKTL
+113 NGEVGWAEFPYFKTL

-136 IGVMFS
+136 IGVLFS

-185 FGAAY
+185 FGAIY
-190 KILSSLM
+190 KICSSLM
-197 VTVDNTMKQVSIGL
+197 VTVDNTVKQVSLGL

-217 GFYTFTGKLN
+217 GFYTLGGKLN
-227 SSVAYAKSKTTF
+227 ESAAYAKSKTTF

-281 LLNPTDTFI
+281 LLNPTDAFL
-290 EQITSAAMSGDVIN
+290 EQFSNAAMNGEIIN

-329 YTLVIMRKALTK
+329 YTLVVMREALMK
-341 GITEMIEATKQTG
+341 GITEMIDATKSNVSDVG
-354 TKGSELRTDEDL
+354 TIRTDEDL
-366 PAKSIALTSVAM
+366 PARSIAITSAAM
-378 AVPMFFMVWLVSGL
+378 AIPMFFMVWIVSGL
-392 LLPAILSLVIIFTAG
+392 LLPAILSLLIIFTAG

-435 VILTATTFALLNSL
+435 VILTATIFALVNRL

-487 YIVGATPWRQQIG
+487 YILGATPWRQQIG
-500 QIVGVAA
+500 QVVGVAA
-507 GALVIPLVLNLL
+507 GAVAIPLVLNLL
-519 SDQILN
+519 SDQIIN

-553 FMGSGIAFCLIALRH
+553 FMGAGIAFCLIALRH
-568 TDEYVNILICAYVL
+568 PEKYVNILIFAYAL
-582 FLIGGFLE
+582 FLVGGFIE
-590 EAIPAFLFSGSLFV
+590 GAIAAYLFTGSLLIA
-604 GATQLWI
+604 ATQGWI
-611 RDRGGLNIS
+611 NERGGLNIS

-644 KMYIDKRF
+644 KMYVDRRF
-652 DAPLKK
+652 ETPLKK

-665 KGQDEK
+665 EWKIDSIEK
-671 LASEKEKLHG
+671 LEEEKEKLHG

-695 IMGIGLAGMAVSGIY
+695 IMGIGLAGMAVSGLY
-710 LGTKLATSIS
+710 LGMTEHPS
-720 LYPIVIFDYSLGTFG
+720 L
-735 HWLGMGVFA
+735 WLGISVFA
-744 CGAVIMA
+744 IGAGIMA
-751 TFSMRQMN
+751 TLSLRQIN
-759 DDNFGK
+759 NEDFGK
-765 IEEWDFDDKIQDA
+765 VEEWDFDDEIQDA
-778 EMVDEVPKKKSP
+778 EMVPDKPRKKKP
-790 PKKKTKKRNALTLVN
+790 IRKKTKK
-805 TPDVLTS
+805 

>member
-1 MVSNE
+1 MASNE

-173 GSQVMPIFAGIA
+173 GSQVMPIFVGIA

-239 YLGAEF
+239 YFGAEF

-464 GVAAFVA
+464 GVGAFVA

-519 SDQILN
+519 ADQILN

-695 IMGIGLAGMAVSGIY
+695 IMGIGLAGMAVSGLY

-790 PKKKTKKRNALTLVN
+790 PKKKTKK
-805 TPDVLTS
+805 

>member
-1 MVSNE
+1 MATGNST
-6 EHKPYVSAT
+6 HKSYVSAGK
-15 TILPEITIQGIILAI
+15 ILPEITTQGIILAI
-30 VLGMLLT
+30 VLGILLT

-59 ISMAVLRSLAKAN
+59 ISMAVLRSLEKAN
-72 ISKGTNILENN
+72 FSKGTNILENN

-113 NGEVGWSEFPYFKTL
+113 NGEVGWNEFPYFKTL

-136 IGVMFS
+136 IGVLFS

-151 KEKLPYPEGVACAEV
+151 REKLPYPEGVACAEV

-185 FGAAY
+185 FGAIY
-190 KILSSLM
+190 KICSSLM
-197 VTVDNTMKQVSIGL
+197 VTVDNTVKQVSFGL
-211 WEHGWQ
+211 WEQGWQ
-217 GFYTFTGKLN
+217 GFYTLKGKLD
-227 SSVAYAKSKTTF
+227 ATLLWTTERKTTL
-239 YLGAEF
+239 YLGAEL

-260 ASFVFFGGLLGAI
+260 ASFVFFGGLLGAL
-273 VIMPIAST
+273 VIMPIASSF
-281 LLNPTDTFI
+281 LNPTDAFFELASNTTTW
-290 EQITSAAMSGDVIN
+290 E
-304 YGDYANH
+304 DYANH

-316 RMVGVGTMLVGGL
+316 RMAGVGTMLVGGL
-329 YTLVIMRKALTK
+329 YTLVIMREALMK
-341 GITEMIEATKQTG
+341 GIKEMIDSTNSNI
-354 TKGSELRTDEDL
+354 SEVNKIRTNEDL
-366 PAKSIALTSVAM
+366 PAHSIAITSAAM
-378 AVPMFFMVWLVSGL
+378 AVPMFFMVWIISGL
-392 LLPAILSLVIIFTAG
+392 FLPAFLSLIIIFTAG

-435 VILTATTFALLNSL
+435 VILTATTFALLNSF

-487 YIVGATPWRQQIG
+487 YILGATPWRQQIG

-507 GALVIPLVLNLL
+507 GAVAIPLVLNLL
-519 SDQILN
+519 SDQIIN

-553 FMGSGIAFCLIALRH
+553 FMGAGIAFCLIALRH
-568 TDEYVNILICAYVL
+568 PKNYVNILVCSYLL
-582 FLIGGFLE
+582 FLFGGFIE
-590 EAIPAFLFSGSLFV
+590 NAIPAFLFSGSLFV
-604 GATQLWI
+604 IGTQMWI
-611 RDRGGLNIS
+611 NEKGGLNIS

-631 LKMTIPIFIGGMI
+631 LKMTVPIFIGGMI
-644 KMYIDKRF
+644 KMYVDSRF
-652 DAPLKK
+652 TAPLKK

-665 KGQDEK
+665 ENSTK
-671 LASEKEKLHG
+671 LLEQEKERLHN

-710 LGTKLATSIS
+710 LGIIDQPS
-720 LYPIVIFDYSLGTFG
+720 LLLGI
-735 HWLGMGVFA
+735 GVFII
-744 CGAVIMA
+744 GAIIMA
-751 TFSMRQMN
+751 MLSLRQTEN
-759 DDNFGK
+759 EDFGK
-765 IEEWDFDDKIQDA
+765 IEEWAFEDNIQDA
-778 EMVDEVPKKKSP
+778 EMIEKKSD
-790 PKKKTKKRNALTLVN
+790 KKNKGK
-805 TPDVLTS
+805 

>member
-15 TILPEITIQGIILAI
+15 TILPEITTQGIILAI

-136 IGVMFS
+136 IGVLFS

-151 KEKLPYPEGVACAEV
+151 KEKLPYPEGVAGAEV

-227 SSVAYAKSKTTF
+227 SSAAYAKSKTTF
-239 YLGAEF
+239 YFGAEF

-281 LLNPTDTFI
+281 LLNPTDAFI

-329 YTLVIMRKALTK
+329 YTLVIMREALIK
-341 GITEMIEATKQTG
+341 GITEMIKATKQTV

-366 PAKSIALTSVAM
+366 PARSIAVTSVAM

-519 SDQILN
+519 ADQIIN

-553 FMGSGIAFCLIALRH
+553 FMGAGIAFCLIALRH
-568 TDEYVNILICAYVL
+568 TDEYVNILICACVL

-590 EAIPAFLFSGSLFV
+590 GAIPAFLFSGSLLV

-631 LKMTIPIFIGGMI
+631 LKMTVPIFIGGML
-644 KMYIDKRF
+644 KMYIDRKF
-652 DAPLKK
+652 DSPLKK
-658 SRPELFK
+658 GRPELFK
-665 KGQDEK
+665 KGQEEK
-671 LASEKEKLHG
+671 LSHEREKLHS

-695 IMGIGLAGMAVSGIY
+695 IMGIGLAAMAVSGIY
-710 LGTKLATSIS
+710 LGLTEEPSIYPGVLA
-720 LYPIVIFDYSLGTFG
+720 
-735 HWLGMGVFA
+735 FA
-744 CGAVIMA
+744 VGAVMMA
-751 TFSMRQMN
+751 TFSLRQMN
-759 DDNFGK
+759 NKDFGK
-765 IEEWDFDDKIQDA
+765 VEEWDFDDVQDA
-778 EMVDEVPKKKSP
+778 EMVEETPKKKT
-790 PKKKTKKRNALTLVN
+790 PKKKTKK
-805 TPDVLTS
+805 

>member
-354 TKGSELRTDEDL
+354 TKDSELRTDEDL

-519 SDQILN
+519 ADQILN

-790 PKKKTKKRNALTLVN
+790 PKKKTKK
-805 TPDVLTS
+805 